1 MTKKKNNYTPEEKV
15 NIVFEGLIYPD
26 GIAAYCR
33 TKGIRDVLFYKWKN
47 QIITNSKEIFGPKKK
62 ITKEE
67 IKLKEELQKK
77 DSIISE
83 LVEENITLKKKNGIL
98 Q

>member
-1 MTKKKNNYTPEEKV
+1 MRKNKTNYTPEQKV
-15 NIVFEGLIYPD
+15 KFVLEGLVYPD

-47 QIITNSKEIFGPKKK
+47 QLIENGSEVFKPRQKENQK
-62 ITKEE
+62 E
-67 IKLKEELQKK
+67 IKLKEEVAKK

-83 LVEENITLKKKNGIL
+83 LVEENINLKKKNGI
-98 Q
+98 